1 MKIGIISLYLYELG
15 AFIVEIFKQ
24 YDTFKE
30 KCSDFPDK
38 FEKKYFS
45 DCKLICHPRVRGE
58 LIAVC
63 SDEEAHSNALNI
75 CRMADMMLMSDDAE
89 TWSAFNL
96 AQARRI
102 AEQNG
107 YIYLT
112 DLLAENAFLSEE
124 WMIDGKHDTVI
135 VNEDYMRE
143 KGKKYAPVTPLTNKV
158 LHFKKYK
165 NDFIWKSSSPGEIV
179 QVTKEHA
186 DTRFKEFFD
195 ECSGVLPDLSGSA
208 TIDFELFGDTVS
220 IDINTT
226 RAMVM
231 EKFFSAINNIMDIFA
246 ENEEILDILEYSFS
260 PLDFMLELAAAALRK
275 NNIDLSKDAFASK
288 YYSPALNGDD
298 ANDRL
303 AVLEGRCGND
313 DIDCVKL
320 AFIDAVTAE
329 YEEPVSYSAEDSGFY
344 PNKIRQLELGDYTE
358 DEEKYLIEEL
368 VSHKPA
374 DYRIFY
380 YAARKYPEEAG
391 HLKAFSDFW
400 QIPAVSE
407 EDQMENIILEAYILD
422 ECFDEQGRFCAGYEA
437 SCILKEQLE
446 KVIDKYELSNH
457 ESIEELEQHIDT
469 LDKERRTFNGTLFDT
484 PEEMKMAVRNEA
496 YVQDLCAD
504 LSALNEDELNDLL
517 KQVENTTLDDDAKA
531 KYITKI
537 KVAMSNVQ
545 TSMLEQSCLKLSV
558 MSLDEI
564 ADLKEK
570 IIGNDYP
577 EAVVKPFLSKINDAY
592 SSAQRTEIEAMLEN
606 SEDLSDEQLDGIMRR
621 VASGRYEDTVK
632 NHYKNKIAEIKEKN
646 IRRRLAKL
654 VDGYESLG
662 REQLNELIDKLSG
675 DSFPRFMTYG
685 AIKKVTEAL
694 NNFDSREAAKAFENV
709 ETANADQLEIM
720 KLIIADG
727 RFSDEILAAYIPKV
741 EQREKD
747 LINEE
752 LSDMCKDIDS
762 MSQEELD
769 KLKEDITSSDKDF
782 DPKLVE
788 RYMNQMVQRRVE
800 LTNSELSDMC
810 KDIFSMDNA
819 ELDDLKSKLADD
831 KYDKE
836 FTAVYYKKIE
846 EREKELILLELDK
859 LCEDIEDKDIPQL
872 EDLKGEIL
880 DNSKYDGVCDRY
892 IAKINDQIDRIR
904 LSDFVKVIDTVS
916 EMSANEVSDFRR
928 IAEEKREDI
937 GEELYRKSMEAAAQ
951 REDIIE
957 DETLEKLCE
966 GISDYDFEKAESVKA
981 ALNEGGYT
989 PEKISAYIDKIDDRI
1004 WELHKT
1010 KLDSIVGDIN
1020 SLNKEQLIQAQINVQ
1035 EYDNGC
1041 PDELKGKYISA
1052 IEAAISDIADKEV
1065 RELCGNID
1073 ALSVK
1078 KSQDIIRRLNNMPL
1092 DEEARDRYIDAI
1104 DKHIAALKEN
1114 EAREY
1119 TRHLSGQMDDNGI
1132 NSIHLYVP
1140 TTSNLFFAKYGEIS
1154 KRYISAGRYELPLL
1168 LHDGGSS
1175 DDGFTMTTEYLYTYH
1190 RGVLSRIRVDDIASF
1205 QAKKSLMSSSLSAI
1219 ERNGETHDLPNALKK
1234 DVVENVAK
1242 VLTSLVNFIHEKR
1255 SAEHMKDMLENAVQ
1269 EKAIQAASMTA
1280 PAPAA
1285 PAPAPEIPAPAE
1297 KAPAVPEENIPVTA
1311 PEAEEAASA
1320 EPAPEEKAQETPAAE
1335 APAEDTPAAEHVPEH
1350 AAEHTPEHA
1359 AEASGSAEE
1368 EAPAEPKPKFCDQ
1381 CGAKITNPN
1390 AKFCMECGN
1399 KLV

>member
-1 MKIGIISLYLYELG
+1 M
-15 AFIVEIFKQ
+15 EIFKQ

-38 FEKKYFS
+38 FEKKYLS
-45 DCKLICHPRVRGE
+45 DCKLICHPLVRGE
-58 LIAVC
+58 LISVC

-75 CRMADMMLMSDDAE
+75 CRMADMLLMSDDTE
-89 TWSAFNL
+89 NWSAFNL
-96 AQARRI
+96 TQARSI

-112 DLLAENAFLSEE
+112 DLLGENAFLSEE

-135 VNEDYMRE
+135 VNEEYMRE

-158 LHFKKYK
+158 LHFKKY
-165 NDFIWKSSSPGEIV
+165 NNGFFWKSSKPGDIICIDKDYIEN
-179 QVTKEHA
+179 
-186 DTRFKEFFD
+186 RFKEFSN
-195 ECSGVLPDLSGSA
+195 ECDTVLPDLSESK
-208 TIDFELFGDTVS
+208 TIDFELFGDNVS

-226 RAMVM
+226 RARSI
-231 EKFFSAINNIMDIFA
+231 EKFFASINDVMKVFE
-246 ENEEILDILEYSFS
+246 ENNEILDIVGYKFS
-260 PLDFMLELAAAALRK
+260 ELDFILELTAAALRK
-275 NNIDLSKDAFASK
+275 NGIDLSKEEFASK

-298 ANDRL
+298 MSSRL
-303 AVLEGRCGND
+303 AVLNGKCGND

-329 YEEPVSYSAEDSGFY
+329 YKDDISYSAEDSSFY
-344 PNKIRQLELGDYTE
+344 ANSIRQLELGDYIE
-358 DEEKYLIEEL
+358 DEEKYLIEEM

-380 YAARKYPEEAG
+380 YAIKKYPDEAE
-391 HLKAFSDFW
+391 HLKAFADFW
-400 QIPAVSE
+400 QISAVP
-407 EDQMENIILEAYILD
+407 EDKMENIILEAYILD

-446 KVIDKYELSNH
+446 KVIGKYGIENH
-457 ESIEELEQHIDT
+457 EYIEELEQHIDT
-469 LDKERRTFNGTLFDT
+469 IDKERRTFNGTLFDT
-484 PEEMKMAVRNEA
+484 PEEMKLAVRNEA
-496 YVQDLCAD
+496 YVQELCGN

-517 KQVENTTLDDDAKA
+517 KQIENTTLDDDAKS
-531 KYITKI
+531 KYITKVRI
-537 KVAMSNVQ
+537 AMSNVQ
-545 TSMLEQSCLKLSV
+545 TSMLEQRCLKLSV

-570 IIGNDYP
+570 ITVNDYP
-577 EAVVKPFLSKINDAY
+577 EPVVKPFLSKINDAY
-592 SSAQRTEIEAMLEN
+592 ASAQRIEIEAMIEN
-606 SEDLSDEQLDGIMRR
+606 SEDLRDEQLDGIMRR
-621 VASGRYEDTVK
+621 VASGRYDDTIK

-646 IRRRLAKL
+646 TRGRLAKL
-654 VDGYESLG
+654 VEGYESLG
-662 REQLNELIDKLSG
+662 RDQLSELIEKLSG

-685 AIKKVTEAL
+685 AIKKVTEVL
-694 NNFDSREAAKAFENV
+694 NNFDAREAAKAFENV
-709 ETANADQLEIM
+709 DFATAEQLEVM
-720 KLIIADG
+720 KMIIADG
-727 RFSDEILAAYIPKV
+727 HFSDEILAAYIPKV

-752 LSDMCKDIDS
+752 LSEMCEGIDN

-769 KLKEDITSSDKDF
+769 KLKDDIANSDKDF
-782 DPKLVE
+782 DPGLVE
-788 RYMNQMVQRRVE
+788 KYMNQIVQRRVE
-800 LTNSELSDMC
+800 LTNSELAELC
-810 KDIFSMDNA
+810 KYIFSMEQS
-819 ELDDLKSKLADD
+819 ELDDLKTKLADE

-836 FTAVYYKKIE
+836 YTAVYYKKIE
-846 EREKELILLELDK
+846 EREHELILLELDK
-859 LCEDIEDKDIPQL
+859 LCENLEDKDTPQL
-872 EDLKGEIL
+872 EELKGEIL

-892 IAKINDQIDRIR
+892 ISMINDQIDRIR

-916 EMSANEVSDFRR
+916 EMTAEEVEDFRR

-937 GEELYRKSMEAAAQ
+937 GEDLYHKSMAAAAE

-957 DETLEKLCE
+957 DEKLEKLCE
-966 GISDYDFEKAESVKA
+966 GIEDYSFEKAESVKA
-981 ALNEGGYT
+981 TLIEGGYT

-1010 KLDSIVGDIN
+1010 ELDNLVGDIG
-1020 SLNKEQLIQAQINVQ
+1020 SMNKEELIQAQMKVQ

-1041 PDELKGKYISA
+1041 PEELKSKYISA
-1052 IEAAISDIADKEV
+1052 IESAISDISDKEV

-1092 DEEARDRYIDAI
+1092 DEDTKNRYIDAL
-1104 DKHIAALKEN
+1104 DKHIASIKEN

-1119 TRHLSGQMDDNGI
+1119 TRYLSGQMDDMGV

-1140 TTSNLFFAKYGEIS
+1140 NTSNLFYAKYGEIS

-1175 DDGFTMTTEYLYTYH
+1175 NDGFTMTTEYLYTYS
-1190 RGVLSRIRVDDIASF
+1190 RGVLNRVKIDDVASF
-1205 QAKKSLMSSSLSAI
+1205 QAKKSLMSSSLNAI
-1219 ERNGETHDLPNALKK
+1219 ERNGDTHELPNALKK
-1234 DVVENVAK
+1234 DIVENVAK
-1242 VLTSLVNFIHEKR
+1242 VLTALINFIHEKR
-1255 SAEHMKDMLENAVQ
+1255 SAEHMKEMLENAVQ
-1269 EKAIQAASMTA
+1269 EKALQAAAMVAPPPVAAPAHAAEEVPVEA
-1280 PAPAA
+1280 PAPAHAAEETPVEAYVPAHAAEETSKPAHAAEEA
-1285 PAPAPEIPAPAE
+1285 PAPAHAAEEAPVEAPAPAH
-1297 KAPAVPEENIPVTA
+1297 A
-1311 PEAEEAASA
+1311 AEEA
-1320 EPAPEEKAQETPAAE
+1320 PAA
-1335 APAEDTPAAEHVPEH
+1335 
-1350 AAEHTPEHA
+1350 
-1359 AEASGSAEE
+1359 